1 MIKMTCDIYQDLIA
15 LYVDGL
21 CSEDSGKAVEE
32 HIKAC
37 KKCADAY
44 RQMKNEIK
52 VSEISD
58 EEREE
63 NSEFKLNLSK
73 TWKRFKR
80 NIFLK
85 VMAIIFTLGITTTS
99 IYCLF
104 IKSYQLP
111 WDKVRFENICML
123 SDGSVAFEVIP
134 DSGKKG
140 DVKVIGIGGTFYVTC
155 FSPLINF
162 TDYVSEPSSYIRI
175 EPETDPYETGAAES
189 PHECEAIYY
198 GDIYGQH
205 DLIWEKGTQLPKA
218 SEELEEEF
226 EFLIEN

>member
-1 MIKMTCDIYQDLIA
+1 MSKMTCDIYQDLIA

-32 HIKAC
+32 HIQSC

-44 RQMKNEIK
+44 GHMKNEIK
-52 VSEISD
+52 ISEISD
-58 EEREE
+58 EEMKE

-73 TWKRFKR
+73 AWKRFRR
-80 NIFLK
+80 NTFLK
-85 VMAIIFTLGITTTS
+85 VMAVIIALGIIITS
-99 IYCLF
+99 VYCLF

-111 WDKVRFENICML
+111 WDKVRVENICML

-134 DSGKKG
+134 ESGKKG
-140 DVKVIGIGGTFYVTC
+140 DVKVIDIGGTFYVTC

-175 EPETDPYETGAAES
+175 EPETDPYETGTSES
-189 PHECEAIYY
+189 VHECEAIYY
-198 GDIYGQH
+198 GDIYSQF
-205 DLIWEKGTQLPKA
+205 DLIWEKGTELPKA
-218 SEELEEEF
+218 NEELEEEF
-226 EFLIEN
+226 GFLIEN

>member
-1 MIKMTCDIYQDLIA
+1 MSKMTCDIYQDLIA

-85 VMAIIFTLGITTTS
+85 VMAIIFALGITTTS

-205 DLIWEKGTQLPKA
+205 NLIWEKGTQLPKA

>member
-1 MIKMTCDIYQDLIA
+1 MSKMTCDIYQDLIA

-85 VMAIIFTLGITTTS
+85 VMAAIFALGIIFTS
-99 IYCLF
+99 VYCLF

-175 EPETDPYETGAAES
+175 EPKTDPYETGAAES

>member
-1 MIKMTCDIYQDLIA
+1 MSKMTCDIYQDLIA

-44 RQMKNEIK
+44 GQMKNEIK

-58 EEREE
+58 EEQEE

-85 VMAIIFTLGITTTS
+85 VIAAVIALGIIITS
-99 IYCLF
+99 VYCLF
-104 IKSYQLP
+104 IKSCQLP

-134 DSGKKG
+134 ESGKKG
-140 DVKVIGIGGTFYVTC
+140 DVKVIDIGGTFYVTC

-175 EPETDPYETGAAES
+175 EPETDPYETGTPDS
-189 PHECEAIYY
+189 VHECEAIYY
-198 GDIYGQH
+198 GDIYGHH
-205 DLIWEKGTQLPKA
+205 DLIWEKGTELPKA
-218 SEELEEEF
+218 SDELEEEF

>member
-1 MIKMTCDIYQDLIA
+1 MSKMTCDIYQDLIA

-32 HIKAC
+32 HIKSC

-52 VSEISD
+52 VSEISG

-80 NIFLK
+80 NVFLK
-85 VMAIIFTLGITTTS
+85 VMAAVLALGIIFTS
-99 IYCLF
+99 VYCLF
-104 IKSYQLP
+104 IKSYLLP

-140 DVKVIGIGGTFYVTC
+140 DVKVIDIGGTFYVTC

-162 TDYVSEPSSYIRI
+162 TDYVSEPSDYIRI
-175 EPETDPYETGAAES
+175 KPETDPYETGAAE
-189 PHECEAIYY
+189 PVHDCEAIYY